1 MEQFMG
7 LQIRTVL
14 PKVFHE
20 IQKFCCLFIL
30 CRIAGNA
37 LRKII
42 VYPSFLF
49 PLCPYLR
56 KLLI

>member
-1 MEQFMG
+1 MG